1 MKNKILST
9 IKNKK
14 LMIILPWFIII
25 IIVIVIFI
33 VNSRKLTEL
42 EKVKVTEA
50 STDVVNYIDEI
61 TSSPKDEGRYINFA
75 IEYLYNKSDSTT
87 FDVKDIIEVINEKF
101 LLEYDEKKIID
112 IGISEE
118 MLNKGIV
125 FDSANNQFKYNINN
139 TRLDIA
145 NKKIIKYELKKI
157 KKINKNKFKVIY
169 DKYLVENPYDI
180 YNYYNEKNISKNEIS
195 EITQGELNKDDLSL
209 ITDYLKGEEK
219 LSKIKNMINKNN
231 IKNFGKIDGEISII
245 YVIKNEKLVIEKID
259 K

>member
-1 MKNKILST
+1 
-9 IKNKK
+9 
-14 LMIILPWFIII
+14 
-25 IIVIVIFI
+25 
-33 VNSRKLTEL
+33 
-42 EKVKVTEA
+42 
-50 STDVVNYIDEI
+50 
-61 TSSPKDEGRYINFA
+61 
-75 IEYLYNKSDSTT
+75 
-87 FDVKDIIEVINEKF
+87 
-101 LLEYDEKKIID
+101 
-112 IGISEE
+112 